1 MSNVEQF
8 EILVLGSGEAGK
20 YLAWTMAKA
29 GHRTA
34 MVERKHLGGSCPNIA
49 CLPSKNLIYSAK
61 VASLARR
68 GAEFG
73 LEIDSLSVNM
83 ASVQRRKRIMVEG
96 LHQLHVDR
104 QAASGA
110 ELIMGDARFIA
121 PRTVEVAL
129 NDGGTRTIFADN
141 VALAVGSRATMPNVL
156 GLLDAQPMTHVEA
169 LDLDRL
175 PEHFLVLNGDILT
188 DLDFGA
194 VLDRHASSGAPL
206 TIATYARQVNVD
218 FGVLEISG
226 DRVIGFH
233 EKPTLSYSVS
243 MGVYGL
249 SRATL
254 ATYPANQPLGF
265 DELVLDLLAAE
276 RHPVS
281 LPFDGYW
288 LDIGRP
294 DDYDRANLDFVRMRD
309 QLLPTS

>member
-1 MSNVEQF
+1 VLPKPLMPIGEF
-8 EILVLGSGEAGK
+8 PILEVIVRQ
-20 YLAWTMAKA
+20 LARCGFDRITMA
-29 GHRTA
+29 
-34 MVERKHLGGSCPNIA
+34 
-49 CLPSKNLIYSAK
+49 
-61 VASLARR
+61 
-68 GAEFG
+68 
-73 LEIDSLSVNM
+73 VN
-83 ASVQRRKRIMVEG
+83 
-96 LHQLHVDR
+96 HQ
-104 QAASGA
+104 A
-110 ELIMGDARFIA
+110 ELIKAFFQ
-121 PRTVEVAL
+121 
-129 NDGGTRTIFADN
+129 DGGKWGLRIDYS
-141 VALAVGSRATMPNVL
+141 LEDKPLGTMGPL
-156 GLLDAQPMTHVEA
+156 RLIG
-169 LDLDRL
+169 DLPRD
-175 PEHFLVLNGDILT
+175 FLVMNGDILT

-194 VLDRHASSGAPL
+194 VLDGHASSRAPL

-294 DDYDRANLDFVRMRD
+294 DDYDRANLDFVRIRD